1 MKHLIVSLKTS
12 GEILRDFR
20 RAFRKA
26 QKAKAAAP
34 HYEISFDKKKDF
46 DRFVLNL
53 HVLKYILHFK
63 PKSVYELAK
72 LTKMDISN
80 LNKVILF
87 FEEMG
92 AIKVKTAMQAGR
104 TVKVPIV
111 EYDTIEF
118 NLAA

>member
-1 MKHLIVSLKTS
+1 MKRLIVSIKTS
-12 GEILRDFR
+12 DEVLRDFKQAFR
-20 RAFRKA
+20 RAK
-26 QKAKAAAP
+26 KAKAAPA
-34 HYEISFDKKKDF
+34 HYEISFDNKKNF

-72 LTKMDISN
+72 LTKMDVSN

-92 AIKVKTAMQAGR
+92 AIKVRTATQAGR
-104 TVKVPIV
+104 TVKMPVV